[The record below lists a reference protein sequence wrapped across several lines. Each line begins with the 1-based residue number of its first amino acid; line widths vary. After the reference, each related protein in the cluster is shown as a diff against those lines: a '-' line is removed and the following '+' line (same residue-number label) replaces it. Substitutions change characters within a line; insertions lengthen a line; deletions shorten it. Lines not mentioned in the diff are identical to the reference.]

1 MPGWNSAGRKA
12 AIRLVSGLA
21 ILVAMSVLSWQPS
34 AAATKYAAIVV
45 DGNTGKVLHE
55 ENADEP
61 RYPASLTKIM
71 TLYILFDYL
80 DKKRLSYN
88 DTFYVTPNAAA
99 QPPSKL
105 GLKVGEKVTVYNLVG
120 ALVTKSANDAAATI
134 AENIAGSVD
143 KFARLMN
150 SKAKALG
157 MTSTNF
163 KNASGLPDPEQRT
176 SARDMARL
184 SMRIMNDFPKY
195 ATFFKLKTFTYQ
207 GRSYRNHNTM
217 LFSYQ
222 GMEGIKTGY
231 TRDSGFNLTTSV
243 RRGDKHLIAVVL
255 GGKTAK
261 ARNADMARLLNAN
274 LPRAASVAKRRPLE
288 QRIAQLDPQPAQPAR
303 SDSPRYTSK
312 TQPSGN
318 WKRPVPIENVV
329 AASETAVR
337 PAPPA
342 DSYAR
347 QPADHGFDIQIG
359 AYTSRDE
366 AITNLTSTQSAANSL
381 LDGHHAY
388 IMAFEKDGVNY
399 SRARFA
405 GFASRESAQATC
417 SKLKRK
423 LAVNCLVMAP

>member
-1 MPGWNSAGRKA
+1 MPGWNSASRNVA
-12 AIRLVSGLA
+12 TGLA
-21 ILVAMSVLSWQPS
+21 KVLAALATVLALSMQPAG
-34 AAATKYAAIVV
+34 AAGGEKYAAIVV

-55 ENADEP
+55 ENADEA

-80 DKKRLSYN
+80 DKKRLSFN

-105 GLKVGEKVTVYNLVG
+105 GLKVGDKVTVHNLIG
-120 ALVTKSANDAAATI
+120 ALVTKSANDAAATV

-150 SKAKALG
+150 SRAKALG
-157 MTSTNF
+157 MTSTHF
-163 KNASGLPDPEQRT
+163 KNASGLPDREQRT
-176 SARDMARL
+176 TARDLARL
-184 SMRIMNDFPKY
+184 SMRMMNDFPKY
-195 ATFFKLKTFTYQ
+195 ATFFKLKTFSYK

-231 TRDSGFNLTTSV
+231 TRDSGFNLTTSI

-255 GGKTAK
+255 GGKSAK

-288 QRIAQLDPQPAQPAR
+288 QRIAQIDPQQTR
-303 SDSPRYTSK
+303 NDTPRYTGN
-312 TQPSGN
+312 TQSSGGWN
-318 WKRPVPIENVV
+318 RPVPIE
-329 AASETAVR
+329 AAAAPAAGAAR
-337 PAPPA
+337 PAAVTDAYIRRP
-342 DSYAR
+342 S
-347 QPADHGFDIQIG
+347 DHGFDIQIG

-366 AITNLTSTQSAANSL
+366 AITNLTSTQSAADSL
-381 LDGHHAY
+381 LAGHHAY
-388 IMAFEKDGVNY
+388 IMSFDKDGVSY

-405 GFASRESAQATC
+405 GFASRDTALSTC
-417 SKLKRK
+417 AKLKRK
-423 LAVNCLVMAP
+423 LSINCIVMAP